1 MSTSVYVDNKE
12 KDILTLGEGQTRGLD
27 DTTLTAAAKYPIN
40 FTQSGKIF
48 VLSLQY
54 NESNSFLLVKATT
67 VYQFKAKNLKIQRV
81 LQLMI

>member
-27 DTTLTAAAKYPIN
+27 HTTLTAAAKYPIN